1 MWPRIDLILWET
13 KELQDK
19 LALSLSNFEIEEFDD
34 IDRMSELVMSL
45 YIVQE
50 SHPIYLHMYFWIY
63 PFCRICP

>member
-34 IDRMSELVMSL
+34 IDRMSELVMWL
-45 YIVQE
+45 YIMQE
-50 SHPIYLHMYFWIY
+50 SHPIYLHMYFCIY